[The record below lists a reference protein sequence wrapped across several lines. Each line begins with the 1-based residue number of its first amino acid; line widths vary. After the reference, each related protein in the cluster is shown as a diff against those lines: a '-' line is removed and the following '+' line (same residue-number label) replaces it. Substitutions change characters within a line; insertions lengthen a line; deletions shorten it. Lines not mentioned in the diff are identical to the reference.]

1 MSFNASESAI
11 VHGFQAFYYELL
23 RQKERALSLYFSP
36 EISEDSEETALD
48 TNDSK
53 IKNEVEGSVV
63 EIQKK
68 LLTIIENVSNTMLAK
83 SRMNP
88 RFISDIKYTM
98 AILTDE
104 IFLNLRWDG
113 SKFWRYTLLEKQLFQ
128 TELAGDKFF
137 SMLDEIVMDLNNEE
151 MAFVYL
157 MVLSLGFK
165 GRYRDIEN
173 SHEHINWYK
182 DRLYSMINT
191 KSAKLYF
198 PGRSH
203 MIESC
208 YEYTYRENDESR
220 LPDSKFWS
228 WCVVSIVFFY
238 IFISYLVWSNITGE
252 IGDVLN
258 KITEQT
264 RQGPLI

>member
-23 RQKERALSLYFSP
+23 RQKEKALSLYFSP
-36 EISEDSEETALD
+36 ETYENSEETSIGN
-48 TNDSK
+48 NDLK
-53 IKNEVEGSVV
+53 TKNKVEGSVV
-63 EIQKK
+63 EVQKK
-68 LLTIIENVSNTMLAK
+68 LLTIIGNVSNTMLAK
-83 SRMNP
+83 SRINP
-88 RFISDIKYTM
+88 RFIADAKYIM

-104 IFLNLRWDG
+104 IFLNLRWEG

-137 SMLDEIVMDLNNEE
+137 SMLDEVITDLNNEE
-151 MAFVYL
+151 MAFIYL

-173 SHEHINWYK
+173 SDEHINWYK

-191 KSAKLYF
+191 KSARLYF
-198 PGRSH
+198 PGRSY

-208 YEYTYRENDESR
+208 YEYTYTQSDESH
-220 LPDSKFWS
+220 LPDAKFWS
-228 WCVVSIVFFY
+228 WCVVSIVFLY
-238 IFISYLVWSNITGE
+238 IFISYFVWSNITGE
-252 IGDVLN
+252 ISDVLN
-258 KITEQT
+258 KIAEQT